1 MEGKVSGQRRGI
13 AMVRLGLAGLLVFVV
28 ILAAVLIS
36 IEATQASFFERFE
49 ETILSFGMWG
59 VLASILLMMLH
70 SLIPF
75 PAELL
80 AMANGMI
87 YGPLWGTVITWTGA
101 MCGAYLAFALARALG
116 RPFVDQMVARKNWHS
131 LDEWSS
137 RRGAHLIFFARFV
150 PVISFNL
157 INYAAGLTKISW
169 WSFTWATGLGILPL
183 TTLMVVM
190 GDRIETITVEMWL
203 LIGIGVIML
212 WLIFRYAH
220 AQMKD

>member
-1 MEGKVSGQRRGI
+1 MEDKVLGQRRGI
-13 AMVRLGLAGLLVFVV
+13 AMVRLALAGLLVLAVV
-28 ILAAVLIS
+28 LAAVLIS
-36 IEATQASFFERFE
+36 IGATQESFFERFE
-49 ETILSFGMWG
+49 ETIISLGMWG

-80 AMANGMI
+80 AIANGMI
-87 YGPLWGTVITWTGA
+87 YGPVWGTVITWTGA

-116 RPFVDQMVARKNWHS
+116 RPFVETMVARKNWQA

-137 RRGAHLIFFARFV
+137 RRGAHFVFFARFV

-183 TTLMVVM
+183 TVLMVMM
-190 GDRIETITVEMWL
+190 GDRIETITFGMWL
-203 LIGIGVIML
+203 LIAFGVMIL

-220 AQMKD
+220 GHGRD

>member
-1 MEGKVSGQRRGI
+1 MEDKVLGQRRGI
-13 AMVRLGLAGLLVFVV
+13 AMVRLALAGLLVLAVV
-28 ILAAVLIS
+28 LAAVLIS
-36 IEATQASFFERFE
+36 IGATQASFFERFE
-49 ETILSFGMWG
+49 ETIISLGMWG

-80 AMANGMI
+80 AIANGMI
-87 YGPLWGTVITWTGA
+87 YGPVWGTVITWTGA

-116 RPFVDQMVARKNWHS
+116 RPFVETMVARKNWQA

-137 RRGAHLIFFARFV
+137 RRGAHFVFFARFV

-183 TTLMVVM
+183 TALMVMM
-190 GDRIETITVEMWL
+190 GDRIETITFEMWL
-203 LIGIGVIML
+203 LIAFGVMIL

-220 AQMKD
+220 GHGRD

>member
-1 MEGKVSGQRRGI
+1 MEGKVLQQRRGI
-13 AMVRLGLAGLLVFVV
+13 AIVRLGLAILLLIAI

-36 IEATQASFFERFE
+36 LEATQASFAERFE
-49 ETILSFGMWG
+49 KTILSMGMWG
-59 VLASILLMMLH
+59 VLASILLMILH

-80 AMANGMI
+80 AIANGMI
-87 YGPLWGTVITWTGA
+87 YGPIWGTVITWTGA

-116 RPFVDQMVARKNWHS
+116 RPFVELMIAKKNWHS
-131 LDEWSS
+131 LDERAS
-137 RRGAHLIFFARFV
+137 RRGAHFVFFARFV

-183 TTLMVVM
+183 TALMVVM
-190 GDRIETITVEMWL
+190 GDRIETITWEMWL
-203 LIGIGVIML
+203 LFGLGAIVL
-212 WLIFRYAH
+212 WVIFRYVH
-220 AQMKD
+220 GRLGD